1 MGFHHGHV
9 LLLFLLRAPG
19 SSVAVGRLTQAGLVI
34 IGSCAEVNC
43 LRPAP
48 DLVGDDATAATM
60 VLWSSDKLA
69 ELAMGCGTELI
80 QFSTL

>member
-1 MGFHHGHV
+1 MGFHPGYV

-48 DLVGDDATAATM
+48 DLVRGDTVRATM

-69 ELAMGCGTELI
+69 ELAMSCGMELI